1 MVLKRFVLD
10 TSLFVNPAA
19 RKAFGKDPDSA
30 VKKFIQIARK
40 KSDAAFFM
48 TPITMRELKNFIKP
62 KTSEELSIV
71 VKQRSANLYAIYLPA
86 AVLYKFID
94 NIRSR
99 IDKGLRIAEQYA
111 IDNKPNNE
119 MKLKTLREKYRTAL
133 RSGIID
139 SKEDF
144 EALMLAKE
152 IDGVIITADEGVINF
167 ADEIG
172 CEWMNAVHF
181 YKVLTRS

>member
-1 MVLKRFVLD
+1 MALKKYVLD

-19 RKAFGKDPDSA
+19 RKPFGNDPDSA
-30 VKKFIQIARK
+30 VKKFVQLARK
-40 KSDAAFFM
+40 KSDVSFFM
-48 TPITMRELKNFIKP
+48 TPITFRELRNFIKA
-62 KTSEELSIV
+62 KTADELAIFI
-71 VKQRSANLYAIYLPA
+71 KQRSANLYAIYLPA

-94 NIRSR
+94 SIRSR

-111 IDNKPNNE
+111 LDNKPDNE
-119 MKLKTLREKYRTAL
+119 SKLRALREKYRVAL
-133 RSGIID
+133 RTGIID

-152 IDGVIITADEGVINF
+152 IEGTIVTADEGVINF

-172 CEWMNAVHF
+172 CEWLNATHF
-181 YKVLTRS
+181 YKALK